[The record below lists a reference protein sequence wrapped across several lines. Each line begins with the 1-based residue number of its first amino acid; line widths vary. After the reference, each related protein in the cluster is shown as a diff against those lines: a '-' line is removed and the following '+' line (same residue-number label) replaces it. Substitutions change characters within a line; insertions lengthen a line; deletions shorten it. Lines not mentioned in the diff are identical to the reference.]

1 MVSYSTIAYL
11 ASHDRI
17 SPSRNP
23 CPGRRPFLAAVKD
36 TIIEGPKLE
45 LRRDTQFSFS
55 QRHIKPPAHS
65 SSEAHSAI
73 SKDIFL
79 SEHSSGRY
87 IFSWETHG
95 NLYGFPACIED
106 DITTGKTVVLNVS
119 RTIVSESRRKFDH
132 TAIFNVLV
140 ATPVLR
146 HLLRNNG
153 RETSDDIALSI
164 ERASTYKVTGT
175 DVKIIENN
183 ASIETGVK

>member
-1 MVSYSTIAYL
+1 
-11 ASHDRI
+11 
-17 SPSRNP
+17 
-23 CPGRRPFLAAVKD
+23 LAAVKD

-55 QRHIKPPAHS
+55 QRHIKRPAHS

-119 RTIVSESRRKFDH
+119 RTIVSESRKKLIIPLFSTCSWLPLFCD
-132 TAIFNVLV
+132 TSC
-140 ATPVLR
+140 
-146 HLLRNNG
+146 
-153 RETSDDIALSI
+153 ETTVEKPPTTLH
-164 ERASTYKVTGT
+164 
-175 DVKIIENN
+175 
-183 ASIETGVK
+183 